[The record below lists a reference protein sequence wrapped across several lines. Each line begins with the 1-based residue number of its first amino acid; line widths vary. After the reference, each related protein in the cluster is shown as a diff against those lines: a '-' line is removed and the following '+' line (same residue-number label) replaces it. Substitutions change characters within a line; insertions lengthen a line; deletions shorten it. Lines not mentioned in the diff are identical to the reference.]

1 MTEYTEEELRELEE
15 LEKEETLNEEI
26 NQETKVE
33 DEDETTEVE
42 NEKVEETKVEET
54 TEVENEETEETLNEE
69 NQETE
74 VEDEEIKEE
83 VEISEPTDTIY
94 DKFKKRAVAYMMI
107 YGILPKNYK
116 YTEWNSD
123 LQQKYLQLQY
133 AVGCK
138 VYKEAPDSNHDIFN
152 YDKAIISKK

>member
-1 MTEYTEEELRELEE
+1 MAEYTDEELRELEE
-15 LEKEETLNEEI
+15 LEKEENLNEEI
-26 NQETKVE
+26 
-33 DEDETTEVE
+33 
-42 NEKVEETKVEET
+42 
-54 TEVENEETEETLNEE
+54 

-74 VEDEEIKEE
+74 VEDEEINEE
-83 VEISEPTDTIY
+83 VEISEHIDTVY

-138 VYKEAPDSNHDIFN
+138 VYKDSPDGNHDIFN

>member
-1 MTEYTEEELRELEE
+1 MDEYKDEELRELEE
-15 LEKEETLNEEI
+15 LEKEENLNEEI
-26 NQETKVE
+26 NQETEVE
-33 DEDETTEVE
+33 DEEVEETLNDEMETEVE
-42 NEKVEETKVEET
+42 NEKVEETEVENEKVEET
-54 TEVENEETEETLNEE
+54 EVENEKVEETEVENEE
-69 NQETE
+69 
-74 VEDEEIKEE
+74 
-83 VEISEPTDTIY
+83 VEISEHIDTVY

-138 VYKEAPDSNHDIFN
+138 VYKDSPDGNHDIFN

>member
-33 DEDETTEVE
+33 DEEVEETLNDEIETEVE
-42 NEKVEETKVEET
+42 NEKVEETEVENEEVEE
-54 TEVENEETEETLNEE
+54 TEVENEEVEEET
-69 NQETE
+69 
-74 VEDEEIKEE
+74 DE
-83 VEISEPTDTIY
+83 VEISEHTDTVY